1 MHACGHD
8 LHFAALVGAAGILHT
23 RREDLAGDVVFMFQP
38 AEEEPDGAEPMST
51 EGLLDVAG
59 RPVDAAY
66 RRVDRPPSIF
76 SIASLP
82 SSSVELK
89 SS

>member
-1 MHACGHD
+1 
-8 LHFAALVGAAGILHT
+8 
-23 RREDLAGDVVFMFQP
+23 MFQP
-38 AEEEPDGAEPMST
+38 AEEEPGGAVPMST

-82 SSSVELK
+82 SSSVKLK